1 MWEQIQSNRRKTAVL
16 VLSMA
21 ALLFVLGY
29 VIAEAYV
36 PGAGIMGLAVA
47 AGVWA
52 LLTLIAFAQGDRIV
66 LALSGAREIEKQ
78 DHPELFNVVE
88 EMTIASGLGKMP
100 RVYLVPDDALNAF
113 AVGRNKDKAAV
124 AVTAGL
130 LGRLDRDELQG
141 VVGHEI
147 GHIVNRD
154 VLLMT
159 MLSVL
164 LGTIVMTS
172 EIFLRSLRFGAGRGA
187 RYSGRGRGGKGG
199 GQGAAI
205 IMVLALVLA
214 LLAPILA
221 QLIYF
226 AVSRRREYLA
236 DASSA
241 VFTRYPEGLASA
253 LEKLAGAGIPVE
265 RASKATAAMYIVNPF
280 AKAGLSAYTSTHP
293 PAASRIKVLRSLGG
307 TATFSSYQQAWKN
320 QLKKKRGPLPA
331 SALHD
336 TAHGGAVR
344 AASALAGAARKDP
357 REQARQVGDLLRG
370 LNQFVFLPCAC
381 GLKLKLPPN
390 YPRDSIEC
398 PRCHRE
404 LRVPVAELAA
414 AQVAAEQLSGE
425 LERVTGIPM
434 ATPRTAPPEIPAAS
448 QGQIMRR
455 KPGEWMTFQCACGRM
470 QTLSP
475 AVIAT
480 RVKCPSCSRETR
492 LIE

>member
-16 VLSMA
+16 VVGMA

-36 PGAGIMGLAVA
+36 PGAGFMGLAVA
-47 AGVWA
+47 GGLWA
-52 LLTLIAFAQGDRIV
+52 VLTLIAFAQGDHIV
-66 LALSGAREIEKQ
+66 LALSGAREIEKE
-78 DHPELFNVVE
+78 DHTELFNVVE

-100 RVYLVPDDALNAF
+100 RVYLVPDEAMNAF

-130 LGRLDRDELQG
+130 LGNLDRDELQG
-141 VVGHEI
+141 VVAHELGHV
-147 GHIVNRD
+147 VNRD

-172 EIFLRSLRFGAGRGA
+172 EIFLRSLRFGAGRA
-187 RYSGRGRGGKGG
+187 RYSGRGRGKGG

-205 IMVLALVLA
+205 VMVLALILA
-214 LLAPILA
+214 ILAPLFA

-253 LEKLAGAGIPVE
+253 LHKLGRGVVPVE

-280 AKAGLSAYTSTHP
+280 AKASLTSWTSTHP
-293 PAASRIKVLRSLGG
+293 PVADRIKVLRSLGG
-307 TATFSSYQQAWKN
+307 TATFPAYQQAWKN
-320 QLKKKRGPLPA
+320 ELGKKRGPLPA
-331 SALHD
+331 SAMQD

-344 AASALAGAARKDP
+344 AAAVSAAAKGP
-357 REQARQVGDLLRG
+357 REQARQVGDLLRD
-370 LNQFVFLPCAC
+370 LNQFVFLPCVC
-381 GLKLKLPPN
+381 GLRLKLPPA
-390 YPRDSIEC
+390 YPHESIEC
-398 PRCHRE
+398 PRCHRT

-414 AQVAAEQLSGE
+414 AQVAEAELSGE
-425 LERVTGIPM
+425 LGRAAQIPL
-434 ATPRTAPPEIPAAS
+434 ATPRTGATPAADAP
-448 QGQIMRR
+448 QTIRR
-455 KPGEWMTFQCACGRM
+455 KPGEWMTFQCTCGRLR
-470 QTLSP
+470 TLSP
-475 AVIAT
+475 AVAAT
-480 RVKCPSCSRETR
+480 QVTCPSCGRVTR
-492 LIE
+492 LV

>member
-16 VLSMA
+16 IVCMA
-21 ALLFVLGY
+21 ALLFALGY
-29 VIAEAYV
+29 VIAEAV
-36 PGAGIMGLAVA
+36 APGAGIMGLAVA
-47 AGVWA
+47 GGLWA
-52 LLTLIAFAQGDRIV
+52 LLTLVAFAQGDHIV

-100 RVYLVPDDALNAF
+100 RVYLVPDDAMNAF

-147 GHIVNRD
+147 GHVVNRD

-172 EIFLRSLRFGAGRGA
+172 EIFLRSMRLGAMRGM
-187 RYSGRGRGGKGG
+187 RYSGGRGGGKGKGG
-199 GQGAAI
+199 GAAVI
-205 IMVLALVLA
+205 IILALVLA
-214 LLAPILA
+214 LLAPLFA

-253 LEKLAGAGIPVE
+253 LEKLSTAGIPVA

-280 AKAGLSAYTSTHP
+280 AKASLNEWTSTHP
-293 PAASRIKVLRSLGG
+293 PASARIKVLRGLGG
-307 TATFSSYQQAWKN
+307 TATFASYQQAWKN
-320 QLKKKRGPLPA
+320 ELGKKRGPLPPSA
-331 SALHD
+331 SAD
-336 TAHGGAVR
+336 TTHGGAVR
-344 AASALAGAARKDP
+344 AASALAGIARKDP
-357 REQARQVGDLLRG
+357 RDQARQVGDLLRG
-370 LNQFVFLPCAC
+370 LNQFIFLPCAC
-381 GLKLKLPPN
+381 GLRLKLPPD
-390 YPRDSIEC
+390 YPRDTIEC
-398 PRCHRE
+398 PRCLRN

-414 AQVAAEQLSGE
+414 AQVAGARLSGDLDRATDIGNATARRE
-425 LERVTGIPM
+425 PPPIPEG
-434 ATPRTAPPEIPAAS
+434 T
-448 QGQIMRR
+448 QIVHR

-470 QTLSP
+470 QTVSP
-475 AVIAT
+475 AIIAT
-480 RVKCPSCSRETR
+480 RVKCPNCGRETQ
-492 LIE
+492 LLSQ

>member
-1 MWEQIQSNRRKTAVL
+1 MWEQIQSNRRKTAML
-16 VLSMA
+16 VVSMA
-21 ALLFVLGY
+21 LLLFVLGY
-29 VIAEAYV
+29 VFAEVFA
-36 PGAGIMGLAVA
+36 PGAGIMGLAIA
-47 AGVWA
+47 GGVWA
-52 LLTLIAFAQGDRIV
+52 LLTLIAFAQGDNIV
-66 LALSGAREIEKQ
+66 LALSGAKEIEKQ
-78 DHPELFNVVE
+78 DAPELFNVVE

-100 RVYLVPDDALNAF
+100 RVYLVADDAMNAF
-113 AVGRNKDKAAV
+113 AVGRNKDKAVV

-147 GHIVNRD
+147 GHVVNRD

-172 EIFLRSLRFGAGRGA
+172 EIFLRSLRLGAGRGA
-187 RYSGRGRGGKGG
+187 RYSGRSRGGKGG

-205 IMVLALVLA
+205 MIVVALVLA

-241 VFTRYPEGLASA
+241 VYTRYPEGLASA
-253 LEKLAGAGIPVE
+253 LEKLSGAGIPVE

-280 AKAGLSAYTSTHP
+280 AKASLNAYTSTHP
-293 PAASRIKVLRSLGG
+293 PAASRIKVLRSLGS
-307 TATFSSYQQAWKN
+307 TATFSTYQQAWKN
-320 QLKKKRGPLPA
+320 ELKKKHGPLPA
-331 SALHD
+331 SALTD

-344 AASALAGAARKDP
+344 AASALAGTAKKDP
-357 REQARQVGDLLRG
+357 REQARQVGDILRG

-381 GLKLKLPPN
+381 GLKLKLPPD
-390 YPRDSIEC
+390 YPRESIEC

-414 AQVAAEQLSGE
+414 AQVAAEHLSGKLEE
-425 LERVTGIPM
+425 LTGIPT
-434 ATPRTAPPEIPAAS
+434 ATARPAVSPEPLS
-448 QGQIMRR
+448 QGQIIRR
-455 KPGEWMTFQCACGRM
+455 KPGEWMTFQCACGRL

-480 RVKCPSCSRETR
+480 RVKCPNCGKETQ
-492 LIE
+492 LVG